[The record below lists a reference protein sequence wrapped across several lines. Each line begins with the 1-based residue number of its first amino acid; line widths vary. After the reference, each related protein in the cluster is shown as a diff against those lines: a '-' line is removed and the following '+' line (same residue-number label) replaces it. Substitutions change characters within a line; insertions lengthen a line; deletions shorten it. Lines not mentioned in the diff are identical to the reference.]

1 VVGIVMYKISGKW
14 EEEHRLVCLLQKWKA
29 RGRRNMGMVSGR

>member
-1 VVGIVMYKISGKW
+1 VVGIVMYMISGKW
-14 EEEHRLVCLLQKWKA
+14 EEEHRFVCLLQKWKA